1 MDGSMVRQIDS
12 QDSRIEDNHCDL
24 YEVMGNIGY
33 MKDDLKK
40 LVDMS
45 QGSYIHD
52 NMNKD
57 HAMEEATVE
66 HSVKYKRGKEKEQV

>member
-1 MDGSMVRQIDS
+1 
-12 QDSRIEDNHCDL
+12 
-24 YEVMGNIGY
+24 MGNIDY

-52 NMNKD
+52 NMNED

-66 HSVKYKRGKEKEQV
+66 NSIKDKKGKEKGQV

>member
-1 MDGSMVRQIDS
+1 MVRQIDS
-12 QDSRIEDNHCDL
+12 QDSRIEYNHRDI

-52 NMNKD
+52 NMKKY

-66 HSVKYKRGKEKEQV
+66 HSVKDKKGKEKGQV

>member
-1 MDGSMVRQIDS
+1 MEWMIWHLDS
-12 QDSRIEDNHCDL
+12 QDSRIEYNHRDL

-45 QGSYIHD
+45 MESYIHD
-52 NMNKD
+52 NMNKY
-57 HAMEEATVE
+57 HAIEEATME
-66 HSVKYKRGKEKEQV
+66 HSAKDKKGKEKEQV